1 MDNKLFMTFHEM
13 EEEIIEK
20 INGENFNVKELNQYL
35 FSNPKEMDYL
45 YVNENNRV
53 LINYDDVRI
62 KDTYL
67 INLGILDIQNIY
79 NYVMFNQLPPF

>member
-20 INGENFNVKELNQYL
+20 IKGENFNVKELNQYL

-67 INLGILDIQNIY
+67 INLGIMDIQNIY
-79 NYVMFNQLPPF
+79 NCVMFNQLPPF